1 MTTPDRR
8 FAWLLA
14 FAVLLIGAGI
24 GLRDPWPADEP
35 RFALV
40 AKQMVESGEY
50 LFPHRGNELYSDK
63 PPLFMWM
70 QVAAYHLSGS
80 WRIAFLLPALI
91 SGLLTLV
98 LVQDLARRLFG
109 RRAAWWAA
117 AALLFTIHFTFQTRA
132 AQIDGALLGIFTL
145 ACYGLLRH
153 LLLGPDRR
161 WLLIGCFA
169 AGIGTI
175 TKGVAFLALLLL
187 PLAWLGRRLGWQ
199 GLPPPMPRSPSTV
212 LAAAACFTGAVSLW
226 LLPMLY
232 AVAQSQ
238 DPAYHAYARD
248 ILFSQTANRYL
259 APTHHLKS
267 PVYYLGVIATLWL
280 PVAFALIWALPHWW
294 RSWRRGRRPARVLL
308 PLAFVVVVVVFFS
321 LSAGKRDVYIL
332 PALPMLVIA
341 LVPLLPVLLKRP
353 AVQRLLFGFALL
365 LALALLL
372 TSLWALWAEPSFAA
386 RLRELRGLDP
396 WPITLSMGLLGLAV
410 IVWARPRRGALAL
423 AGTLTGIWL
432 LYGFWAY
439 PVLNDSRSARGVMQA
454 VGSMIGPEAELALL
468 GWKEQNLLMADRKA
482 KVFGFLRPRAEQEM
496 AAAAWLR
503 EAPGRYVMAQKL
515 NLKACFEIEK
525 ARPVGE
531 SNRRRWYLV
540 DASALRAE
548 CLPHPPE
555 AWMRHRVA
563 WH

>member
-1 MTTPDRR
+1 
-8 FAWLLA
+8 
-14 FAVLLIGAGI
+14 
-24 GLRDPWPADEP
+24 
-35 RFALV
+35 
-40 AKQMVESGEY
+40 
-50 LFPHRGNELYSDK
+50 
-63 PPLFMWM
+63 
-70 QVAAYHLSGS
+70 
-80 WRIAFLLPALI
+80 
-91 SGLLTLV
+91 
-98 LVQDLARRLFG
+98 
-109 RRAAWWAA
+109 
-117 AALLFTIHFTFQTRA
+117 
-132 AQIDGALLGIFTL
+132 
-145 ACYGLLRH
+145 
-153 LLLGPDRR
+153 
-161 WLLIGCFA
+161 
-169 AGIGTI
+169 
-175 TKGVAFLALLLL
+175 
-187 PLAWLGRRLGWQ
+187 
-199 GLPPPMPRSPSTV
+199 
-212 LAAAACFTGAVSLW
+212 
-226 LLPMLY
+226 
-232 AVAQSQ
+232 
-238 DPAYHAYARD
+238 
-248 ILFSQTANRYL
+248 
-259 APTHHLKS
+259 
-267 PVYYLGVIATLWL
+267 
-280 PVAFALIWALPHWW
+280 
-294 RSWRRGRRPARVLL
+294 
-308 PLAFVVVVVVFFS
+308 
-321 LSAGKRDVYIL
+321 
-332 PALPMLVIA
+332 
-341 LVPLLPVLLKRP
+341 VLLKRP

-372 TSLWALWAEPSFAA
+372 ASLWALWAEPSFAS

-410 IVWARPRRGALAL
+410 IAWARPRRGALAL

-432 LYGFWAY
+432 LFGFWAY
-439 PVLNDSRSARGVMQA
+439 PVINDSRSARGVMQA